1 MYSGPTQEWYVRAVL
16 FSEELAGIQDSLQ
29 AAALRIHVLRFGLAG
44 LSNKHYPMPMEETIP
59 PSTSQ
64 GKCFHSQ
71 ILSPYAFQVDFGDSD
86 SGYMTTNGPCPIFK
100 GLVPIRLLSLWRR

>member
-29 AAALRIHVLRFGLAG
+29 AAALRIHVLRSGLVG
-44 LSNKHYPMPMEETIP
+44 LSNKHYPIQIEETVP

-64 GKCFHSQ
+64 GKYFPSQ
-71 ILSPYAFQVDFGDSD
+71 ILSPYAFQFDFGDSD
-86 SGYMTTNGPCPIFK
+86 SGYMTTSGPCPIFK
-100 GLVPIRLLSLWRR
+100 GLVPVRRV